1 MADSLMEVN
10 VGTIE
15 PIQLVKPSLR
25 KSINA
30 MCKNCTY
37 DPLDKGTWRA
47 QVEACNITRCPLWNV
62 RPKATK
68 R

>member
-1 MADSLMEVN
+1 M
-10 VGTIE
+10 TT
-15 PIQLVKPSLR
+15 KPSLR

-37 DPLDKGTWRA
+37 DKADRGTWRQ
-47 QVEACNITRCPLWNV
+47 QVEACEITRCPLWLV

-68 R
+68 KEIVP